1 MNRLMLRT
9 LALLALV
16 CAFVVPVQAGP
27 HWFSKEVKWRVS
39 RFGSGSSTT
48 PFRGDTAFTVIGD
61 GTAAPDTSQWFVL
74 DGLWEPKGGYSAI
87 ADSIIVGY
95 VVLVSDT
102 TAVYTAAL
110 TSITTAFD
118 ASWYSLASPA
128 AGTATILS
136 DQAVSSTISGGNAKL
151 VTTANKV
158 VAIPITF
165 GQMLPNSIN
174 TNVGLLQ
181 FAPLRFRISSATGHF
196 ASARIFVAYQ
206 RDEAQK

>member
-1 MNRLMLRT
+1 MNRFLRRT
-9 LALLALV
+9 LVLLALAV
-16 CAFVVPVQAGP
+16 AFVSTANAGP
-27 HWFSKEVKWRVS
+27 HWFTKEVKWRIA
-39 RFGSGSSTT
+39 RFADGASTT
-48 PFRGDTAFTVIGD
+48 PVRVDTSFTVIGS

-102 TAVYTAAL
+102 TATYTAAL

-118 ASWYSLASPA
+118 ASWYGLATGA
-128 AGTATILS
+128 ATAATILS
-136 DQAVSSTISGGNAKL
+136 DQAVSSTILGGNAKL
-151 VTTANKV
+151 VTTGNKV

-165 GQMLPNSIN
+165 GQALPNSIN
-174 TNVGLLQ
+174 TNAGMAQ

-196 ASARIFVAYQ
+196 GSARIFVAYQ